1 VLQELM
7 TWIDQRPVWAVVA
20 TSFVVGSLLGVVLR
34 LARRGKWE
42 EKERREAE
50 KEAARAA
57 KDHAS
62 GAPPV
67 ASSGA

>member
-1 VLQELM
+1 M
-7 TWIDQRPVWAVVA
+7 AWIDQRPVWGVVA
-20 TSFVVGSLLGVVLR
+20 TSFAVGALVGVVLR

-57 KDHAS
+57 AASVRSPGAAS
-62 GAPPV
+62 GP
-67 ASSGA
+67 